1 VDQGGRGTIM
11 PLIKEIEIALPFVA
25 EMSEDWQRDVARF
38 ISSMVTSFDN
48 ERTMTMEQRRRLSDL
63 DRVEIER
70 RLGEEE

>member
-1 VDQGGRGTIM
+1 M

-25 EMSEDWQRDVARF
+25 EMSEAWQRDVARF
-38 ISSMVTSFDN
+38 LSSMVTSFDN

>member
-1 VDQGGRGTIM
+1 MCDGAGGTVM
-11 PLIKEIEIALPFVA
+11 ALIKEIEIALPFVA

-63 DRVEIER
+63 DRAEIER